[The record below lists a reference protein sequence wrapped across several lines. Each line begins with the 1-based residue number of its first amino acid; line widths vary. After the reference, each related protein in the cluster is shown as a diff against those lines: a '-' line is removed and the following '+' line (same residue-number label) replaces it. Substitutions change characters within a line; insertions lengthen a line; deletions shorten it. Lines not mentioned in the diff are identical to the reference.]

1 MLAILLLLALLGVL
15 LPMVTLS
22 VLALSLLLDNGC
34 LRGLLFLAGWSL
46 FAPVAGA
53 ALAVLLL
60 ALAGMEGNLSAEA
73 GYGAQAFLI
82 VYPIVAVFLYL
93 YFDRLSEE
101 KRAAWKSSLT
111 NGALFGFGAG
121 AVGKAATAATGGF
134 GGFGGGS
141 FGGGGAGGS
150 FKGSAAAAGGAA
162 KAAGGPG
169 TAETVSAVGAGA
181 ATSPT
186 TTAAGETEVRAHETE
201 PDETELDETELDETS
216 ASAQDASSKP
226 QSASQRTGRRGS
238 FSQYIEDIR
247 FRHVLGFLL
256 VAIAFLPFGIGL
268 ARASLNPVVQIVG
281 LGLLGAYALNRVLKY
296 IDSET
301 VASFSERLA
310 DLKPSWNPAVGAVL
324 ALVATVIG
332 GPIVLAG
339 LLLLFLL
346 WPSNEESTDASFDGG
361 TAASSWQ

>member
-1 MLAILLLLALLGVL
+1 MLAVLLLLALLGVL

-53 ALAVLLL
+53 ALAGLLL
-60 ALAGMEGNLSAEA
+60 ALAGMEGNLSAEV

-101 KRAAWKSSLT
+101 ERAAWKSSLT

-162 KAAGGPG
+162 KAAGPG

-201 PDETELDETELDETS
+201 PDETELDETS

-268 ARASLNPVVQIVG
+268 ARNPVVQIVG

-301 VASFSERLA
+301 VASLSERLA

-324 ALVATVIG
+324 VLVATVIG